1 MAHIEKYLFDTVF
14 DTTAAVAGAPPPQ
27 LLTAKE
33 IQDLRDSAFEAGVN
47 EGVGREQK
55 ATEHRNSE
63 ALTAIAGRLGAIAD
77 EQAKAM
83 NHIIDEAANL
93 TIAITRKISPALAQH
108 NPLIG
113 IEDMIRD
120 FLRQLIDE
128 PHIVVR
134 LPESLIDELKPRIDT
149 IAAGCGFAGRVV
161 LMPDPLMGGND
172 CRLEWADGGAVRNID
187 TILNDIE
194 TGIVRMLPKATD
206 LPGDADDDPPEES
219 PDQPA
224 EASR

>member
-1 MAHIEKYLFDTVF
+1 MAHIEKFLFDTEF
-14 DTTAAVAGAPPPQ
+14 DTTPAAAGAPESK
-27 LLTAKE
+27 LLTGKE

-47 EGVGREQK
+47 EGAGRENK
-55 ATEHRNSE
+55 TTEHRNAQ
-63 ALTAIAGRLGAIAD
+63 ALAAIADRLGAIAD
-77 EQAKAM
+77 EQTRAM
-83 NHIIDEAANL
+83 NHIIDEAATL
-93 TIAITRKISPALAQH
+93 TIAITRKISPALAHHQ
-108 NPLIG
+108 PLVG

-134 LPESLIDELKPRIDT
+134 MAESLIDELKPRIDT

-161 LMPDPLMGGND
+161 LMPDPRMGGND

-194 TGIVRMLPKATD
+194 TGIVRMLPKASD
-206 LPGDADDDPPEES
+206 LSDES